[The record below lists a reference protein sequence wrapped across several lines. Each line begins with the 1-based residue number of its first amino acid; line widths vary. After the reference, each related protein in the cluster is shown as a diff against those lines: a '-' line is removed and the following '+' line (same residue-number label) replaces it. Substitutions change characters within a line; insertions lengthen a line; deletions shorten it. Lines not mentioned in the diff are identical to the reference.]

1 MMMRRKALRVLL
13 AVSCCAMGAL
23 ATAGEVIADGAETR
37 VRAAALEVYVHGM
50 TLAIA
55 DREVGR
61 GGVSVLLRL
70 LDEPSFPRRDN
81 VVAFLAY
88 LGGREAGSALARMLG
103 RPMPPDGSTED
114 ERALLLVPH
123 ALGHI
128 AARGDRG
135 ALDALLAITAQDAAI
150 RAPGVRAALRDAA
163 LSGLALAGKTAAHDR
178 LAAIADGR
186 VVPDPQHPELAAR
199 ARAALA
205 SMSSSPLGPAAEEAP
220 AVAPAVAYTPDPSQ
234 RTHAHGVTFV
244 NHVSV
249 TSPMTPSR
257 LDGVLEEGSRRAATG
272 EFAGDVPCCT
282 VVSRSGNGGTFG
294 TAGDGLDSIDDDAQ
308 MNSVLNNPAGRAKIV
323 TVINYCG
330 GPGTNIIGCAYQQG
344 NGMALVRLSSL
355 AYEAVLWTHEY
366 GHNIGLSHATDSR
379 AIMYASDNGANNGL
393 ALGECAV
400 FHKPSVGA
408 RAVLAD
414 AGTCTDD
421 GDSLADPIDNCPL
434 VPNEDQ
440 ADANGNG
447 IGDACEACSLGTT
460 DPDRDGVCDPPD
472 NCPATPNA
480 NQADFDGDGFGDACE
495 TGALRAD
502 INLSSRVD
510 GFDLARL
517 GRAFGAAAGD
527 PRYDAAAD
535 LDRDGQV
542 DGADLA
548 LFAPEFGK

>member
-1 MMMRRKALRVLL
+1 MMRREALRVLF
-13 AVSCCAMGAL
+13 AVSCCAMGAS
-23 ATAGEVIADGAETR
+23 ATAGEVIADAAETR
-37 VRAAALEVYVHGM
+37 VRAAALDVYVHGM

-61 GGVSVLLRL
+61 AGVSALLRL

-88 LGGREAGSALARMLG
+88 LGGPEAGNALVRMLD
-103 RPMPPDGSTED
+103 RPLPPGGSTED

-123 ALGHI
+123 ALGRI

-135 ALDALLAITAQDAAI
+135 ALNALLAITAQHAAV
-150 RAPGVRAALRDAA
+150 RAPGLRAGLRDAA
-163 LSGLALAGKTAAHDR
+163 LAGLALTGKTVARDR

-186 VVPDPQHPELAAR
+186 VVPDPRHPELASR

-205 SMSSSPLGPAAEEAP
+205 SISASSPGPGAEEDA
-220 AVAPAVAYTPDPSQ
+220 AAAPAVAYTPDPSL

-257 LDGVLEEGSRRAATG
+257 LDGVLQEGSRRAAAG
-272 EFAGDVPCCT
+272 EFDGDVPCCT

-294 TAGDGLDSIDDDAQ
+294 GPGDGLDSIDNATELTT
-308 MNSVLNNPAGRAKIV
+308 VLTQPAGRVKV
-323 TVINYCG
+323 VNVINYCG
-330 GPGTNIIGCAYQQG
+330 GAGTNIIGCAYTPG
-344 NGMALVRLSSL
+344 NGMVLVRLSSL
-355 AYEAVLWTHEY
+355 PYEAVLWVHEY
-366 GHNIGLSHATDSR
+366 GHNLGLGHAADAR
-379 AIMYASDNGANNGL
+379 AIMYGSDTGANNGL
-393 ALGECAV
+393 ALGECAA
-400 FHKPSVGA
+400 FHTPSASA
-408 RAVLAD
+408 RALLAD
-414 AGTCTDD
+414 IGTCTDD

-447 IGDACEACSLGTT
+447 IGDACEICALGTT
-460 DPDRDGVCDPPD
+460 DPDGDGVCDPVD

-480 NQADFDGDGFGDACE
+480 NQADFDGDGIGDACE
-495 TGALRAD
+495 TGALLAD

-527 PRYDAAAD
+527 PRYEAAAD